1 MENKISRKVVW
12 VTGASSGIG
21 KEIAKQFAEIGC
33 KVVLTSRSLNEL
45 IKVQKEIHI
54 LGGEAHVFKCD
65 ISSERDV
72 KEVYKKIF
80 KKLGAVNVL
89 VNNAGTTLFKKYE
102 STSVKEFDS
111 VININLRGPFLC
123 TSEVLPAMITQRDG
137 WIFNIGSV
145 VTIKTFKKSAA
156 YTASKAGLIAMSNVL
171 REEVRNYN
179 IKVVNILPGATA
191 TEMWRQKDLKKFS
204 KCMMNPRSVGETVVS
219 IYRQGKCAVIEQA
232 VIRHISGDLE

>member
-1 MENKISRKVVW
+1 MESKIIRKVVW
-12 VTGASSGIG
+12 VTGAGRGIG
-21 KEIAKQFAEIGC
+21 KEIAKHFAEIGC

-45 IKVQKEIHI
+45 IKVQKEIYI

-156 YTASKAGLIAMSNVL
+156 YTASKAGFIAMSNVL